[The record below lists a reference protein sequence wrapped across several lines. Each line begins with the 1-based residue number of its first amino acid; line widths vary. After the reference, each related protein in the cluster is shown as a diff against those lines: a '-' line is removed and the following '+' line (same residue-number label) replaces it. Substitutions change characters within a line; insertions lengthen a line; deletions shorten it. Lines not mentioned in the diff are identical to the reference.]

1 MGLGAGGGGNYDMYF
16 WVALEFLVF
25 YVILGSFS
33 VLVLKWLATQKRP
46 FVEHERV
53 KFGTQESK

>member
-1 MGLGAGGGGNYDMYF
+1 MYF